1 MIIYH
6 ICKVEEWESR
16 KDGYYEPGSYLEEGF
31 VHFSNG
37 FQIAQTYER
46 YFHGKNGLLCLSVDV
61 EEDDENLVFAD
72 LTGSGEEF
80 PHYHDRISVDMVKS
94 VIPIPEEAEEAMRIL
109 SGLE

>member
-6 ICKVEEWESR
+6 ICKRNEWESR
-16 KDGYYEPGSYLEEGF
+16 KDGYFQPDSYFEEGF

-46 YFHGKNGLLCLSVDV
+46 YFHGKKGLMCLSVDV
-61 EEDDENLVFAD
+61 DDDDENLVFAD

-80 PHYHDRISVDMVKS
+80 PHYHDLISVDKVRS
-94 VIPIPEEAEEAMRIL
+94 VIPIPEDAEEALRIL
-109 SGLE
+109 SELE